1 MSLRKEM
8 IKIFL
13 TELIGGEFKVWG
25 GCDDIF
31 IETPTGSGKTT
42 FVLQVLSNYAMEQGK
57 EVLLIVNRKILKNQ
71 IKQEL
76 AKEHVMENVSSE
88 ELAYVSEFAG
98 ITIVSYQELQEEL
111 KRKSEFLCTLFASRY
126 MYIVFD
132 ECHFFLQDATFNR
145 DIEYLVR
152 VIPLRRNA
160 AKIFLSATMD
170 EVKPFLLDLMHPE
183 EQLWKIRDNREKQI
197 LAYRKTLFTGG
208 RIFFYSQKPEFRIQS
223 VKYFHELVE
232 ISDLINEDKSGEK
245 WLIFVNSKNEARVVK
260 NAITRKLDYLDAEVD
275 ENDPVKQQIVAES
288 KFEVDVLVTT
298 KVLDN
303 GVNLID
309 ERLQNIVLLTTEKTE
324 FLQMLGRKRFMEN
337 EKGVKLYITCR
348 SVRYFNARRNGEA
361 KINQKFI
368 EEVEKNPHFHQG
380 RLDDINFVNFLQK
393 IVIIEGNRLTVSRAA
408 KEKLRLQEEFCDLII
423 KKLKEDPEAFVKEQ
437 ISWIGES
444 FDPLNY
450 LNCMKDKMKK
460 IIKFLEQVAGKEMD
474 KDEQEKFRRRFGE
487 LAVEY
492 GVKLTDRENRLVG
505 KAKINSFCKESGIT
519 FEIKAIKNSQY
530 WIVKEVKNNEEKML
544 HN

>member
-1 MSLRKEM
+1 MSLRKEE

-13 TELIGGEFKVWG
+13 EEFIEEEYRDWG

-42 FVLQVLSNYAMEQGK
+42 FVLQVLSKYAMEQGK

-71 IKQEL
+71 IKQEV
-76 AKEHVMENVSSE
+76 AKEHGMKNVLSE
-88 ELAYVSEFAG
+88 ELAYINEFEG

-111 KRKSEFLCTLFASRY
+111 KCKPELLCTFFASRY
-126 MYIVFD
+126 MCIVFD
-132 ECHFFLQDATFNR
+132 ECHYFLQDATFNR
-145 DIEYLVR
+145 DIERLVR
-152 VIPLRRNA
+152 VIPQRRNA
-160 AKIFLSATMD
+160 TKIFLSATMD
-170 EVKPFLLDLMHPE
+170 EVRPFLLDLMHPE
-183 EQLWKIRDNREKQI
+183 EMQLWKIRDNQEKQI
-197 LAYRKTLFTGG
+197 WGYRKTLFTGG
-208 RIFFYSQKPEFRIQS
+208 RIFFYSQKPKFRIQS

-232 ISDLINEDKSGEK
+232 ISDLINGDKSGEK
-245 WLIFVNSKNEARVVK
+245 WLIFVNSKNEARILK
-260 NAITRKLDYLDAEVD
+260 NAIKTKIDYLDAEVD
-275 ENDPVKQQIVAES
+275 ENDPIKQQIVTES
-288 KFEVDVLVTT
+288 KFEADVLVTT

-309 ERLQNIVLLTTEKTE
+309 HKLKNIVLLTTEKTE

-348 SVRYFNARRNGEA
+348 STRYFNARRNGEA

-368 EEVEKNPHFHQG
+368 GDVEKNPHFYQG
-380 RLDDINFVNFLQK
+380 QLDDINFVNFLQK
-393 IVIIEGNRLTVSRAA
+393 MVIIEGNQLTVSRAA

-437 ISWIGES
+437 ISWIGEP
-444 FDPLNY
+444 FNPLNY
-450 LNCMKDKMKK
+450 LNCVKDKML
-460 IIKFLEQVAGKEMD
+460 KFLEQTAGKEMD
-474 KDEQEKFRRRFGE
+474 KDEQKKFRRRFGE

-519 FEIKAIKNSQY
+519 FKIEAEKNSKF
-530 WIVKEVKNNEEKML
+530 WIVKEEKSNE
-544 HN
+544 